1 MFFLVF
7 SFLLPLTRRP
17 PFREEQ
23 RRKKK
28 NPQKQLATVS
38 RLLFLFSTGAR
49 SGHGGRVEPGAS
61 RVVAG
66 EKSRGERERGGELL
80 EKNSK
85 ATNEGFFGERATRQH
100 LSTFFLS
107 SFSLSLSLPL
117 KQNSKQM
124 VTPSKADEEAALQ
137 SKHITVGEEE
147 RGREREE
154 EKERRRTTSS
164 PSSSLLCVPETR
176 FAHSE
181 KKKKLA
187 FLKPPSL
194 PHSPTPPPPPP
205 PLPKAAW

>member
-1 MFFLVF
+1 MGFVLSRFFF
-7 SFLLPLTRRP
+7 SFASHSSPTVPRRTTS
-17 PFREEQ
+17 
-23 RRKKK
+23 KKK
-28 NPQKQLATVS
+28 KPQKQPATVS

-181 KKKKLA
+181 KKKTHL
-187 FLKPPSL
+187 F
-194 PHSPTPPPPPP
+194 
-205 PLPKAAW
+205 